1 MAIDGNA
8 RKLHKSRAKRKE
20 QSGSGLG
27 ERSDVL
33 TKEVKLRKYRAS
45 RQSYIL
51 YSKAPSRTESKA
63 IMSRNNEGNKKAA
76 RGSAKDK

>member
-1 MAIDGNA
+1 M
-8 RKLHKSRAKRKE
+8 
-20 QSGSGLG
+20 
-27 ERSDVL
+27 

-51 YSKAPSRTESKA
+51 YSKAPSHTESKA
-63 IMSRNNEGNKKAA
+63 MRSHNDESNKKAA

>member
-1 MAIDGNA
+1 M
-8 RKLHKSRAKRKE
+8 
-20 QSGSGLG
+20 
-27 ERSDVL
+27 